1 MFPRNKVNLLYRLL
15 CLIAFLMV
23 IIFIK
28 SNITLIIIAVSF
40 YILTITERRIENI
53 FLYAVTIV
61 VFIMCLV
68 INNYF
73 LLRIVTIIDF
83 LHYFLNNDTLD
94 DEIEEDIKRDEH
106 YIRFEKKER
115 KVVDNNRL
123 CTIFVLVH
131 MVLLLIAIV
140 VF

>member
-1 MFPRNKVNLLYRLL
+1 
-15 CLIAFLMV
+15 MV

-28 SNITLIIIAVSF
+28 SDITLIIIAIVF
-40 YILTITERRIENI
+40 YILTITERRFENI
-53 FLYAVTIV
+53 FLYVVTAI
-61 VFIMCLV
+61 VFIICLV
-68 INNYF
+68 MNNYF
-73 LLRIVTIIDF
+73 LLRIVTIIDY

-94 DEIEEDIKRDEH
+94 DEIDEDIKRDEH

-115 KVVDNNRL
+115 KVVNNNWL

-131 MVLLLIAIV
+131 MVILLIAIV